1 MNIVGI
7 IKPADAIHS
16 LTPNADW
23 ILYGDSLEWLDE
35 VQTEPTALEI
45 ANEVIR
51 LQAAEPLR
59 LLRMERNVKLA
70 ESDWTQMVDSS
81 LTDSVKAEWVTYRT
95 ALKDIT
101 DSATS
106 LDDVTWPEKP

>member
-1 MNIVGI
+1 M
-7 IKPADAIHS
+7 A
-16 LTPNADW
+16 
-23 ILYGDSLEWLDE
+23 
-35 VQTEPTALEI
+35 
-45 ANEVIR
+45 
-51 LQAAEPLR
+51 
-59 LLRMERNVKLA
+59 
-70 ESDWTQMVDSS
+70 DSS

>member
-1 MNIVGI
+1 MDI
-7 IKPADAIHS
+7 ITKKTLALKKLHPNYISS
-16 LTPNADW
+16 L
-23 ILYGDSLEWLDE
+23 GDRHYNTDGEELVINQSNLDSKIAEVDLDE
-35 VQTEPTALEI
+35 
-45 ANEVIR
+45 
-51 LQAAEPLR
+51 LR
-59 LLRMERNVKLA
+59 AVRNHKLT
-70 ESDWTQMVDSS
+70 ESDWTQMADSS